1 MFLFGIRQAL
11 SGFSKQQFLSGPSR
25 RIVRWNYSRRS
36 ISARWL
42 IARFMGTIVAAETA
56 SSLASGRDTISARR
70 IHEDL
75 IRPESLIW
83 SRERRERTVRSYYA
97 RLRSR

>member
-1 MFLFGIRQAL
+1 MVNRAL
-11 SGFSKQQFLSGPSR
+11 YGDDREGP
-25 RIVRWNYSRRS
+25 
-36 ISARWL
+36 
-42 IARFMGTIVAAETA
+42 IVAAETA
-56 SSLASGRDTISARR
+56 SSLASGRDRISARR